1 MLTVPLFFGAISND
15 VCVAFCVS
23 VSGAQQTLKTTF
35 MLFEE
40 HLPPI
45 RLCRSSFEDVA
56 VHFNGKLTNKQ
67 GKTRKKEESLG
78 NHQIFRQIY
87 NAKITAKT
95 SWS

>member
-1 MLTVPLFFGAISND
+1 MKNKIKNSTILLTVALFFDAISND

-56 VHFNGKLTNKQ
+56 VHFNGKFDDKQ
-67 GKTRKKEESLG
+67 
-78 NHQIFRQIY
+78 
-87 NAKITAKT
+87 
-95 SWS
+95 